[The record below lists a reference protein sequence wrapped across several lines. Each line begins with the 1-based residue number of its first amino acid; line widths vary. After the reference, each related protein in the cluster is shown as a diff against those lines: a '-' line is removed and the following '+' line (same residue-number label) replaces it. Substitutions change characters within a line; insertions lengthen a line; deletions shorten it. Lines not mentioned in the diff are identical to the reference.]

1 MNPPLL
7 KEPGT
12 AAGSAPTK
20 EAAERRRLRDRAGQ
34 SLLLAVIMF
43 SSLGLYLAVLRW
55 RGGAPVFVTHLA
67 LDDLVPF
74 RPEWVWVYLLPYLVG
89 PVVIGLLSRD
99 TFRWFVYRGLA
110 LVGLTLVIFILW
122 PTQTGPRPA
131 ATDLD
136 GFTGWMY
143 HQMVEIDEPPANAAP
158 SLHVSL
164 TCLLV
169 LALVRDFPRWWLL
182 SAAGVGLVWLST
194 LLTRQHTLIDVATGV
209 LLAGAVVLAWPG
221 RWRRKASPRSPAAGQ
236 QEPRPDLVANHPPAW
251 QPGSHCP
258 PRC

>member
-1 MNPPLL
+1 MKSSLL
-7 KEPGT
+7 RDPRTERVPAPAKEP
-12 AAGSAPTK
+12 
-20 EAAERRRLRDRAGQ
+20 AERRRLLDRAAQ
-34 SLLLAVIMF
+34 SMLLAVIMF
-43 SSLGLYLAVLRW
+43 SSLGLYLTVLRW
-55 RGGAPVFVTHLA
+55 RGGAPVFITETAWDA
-67 LDDLVPF
+67 LFPF
-74 RPEWVWVYLLPYLVG
+74 SPEWVWVYLLPYLIG

-110 LVGLTLVIFILW
+110 VVGLTLLVFVLC
-122 PTQTGPRPA
+122 PTQTGPRPP

-169 LALVRDFPRWWLL
+169 LALVRDFPRWWPA

-194 LLTRQHTLIDVATGV
+194 LLTRQHHLLDVATGIALV
-209 LLAGAVVLAWPG
+209 CAVVLLWPG
-221 RWRRKASPRSPAAGQ
+221 RWRRKVPQAGGT
-236 QEPRPDLVANHPPAW
+236 L
-251 QPGSHCP
+251 S
-258 PRC
+258 